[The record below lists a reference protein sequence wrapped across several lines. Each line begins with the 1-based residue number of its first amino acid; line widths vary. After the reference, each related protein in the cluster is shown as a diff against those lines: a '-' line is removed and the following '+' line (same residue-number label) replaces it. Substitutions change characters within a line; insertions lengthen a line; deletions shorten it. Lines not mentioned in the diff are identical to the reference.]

1 MSNLRIAE
9 LDFENIKKNLKD
21 FLKTYKNSDG
31 DVVFSDYEFE
41 GSSLSILVDLLAYNT
56 HYNAYIAN
64 MLVNEMFL
72 DSAVKRESAVS
83 IAKHLGY
90 VPNSVR
96 NARALITFDVID
108 PVGYPPTLTLDRFT
122 VFNTTINNI
131 AYSFVNLDPIT
142 IESRNSQYTF
152 TDIEIIEGIP
162 LEVSYLVINPGPAEK
177 YNIPNENVDL
187 TTLRVTVQR
196 SFNDTTTTSYTFT
209 DDITET
215 TPTANVYYVEE
226 NPQGKYDVFFGDG
239 VLGRKLQ
246 PDNIVRLQYL
256 VGNGANCNVSGTIQQ
271 TFRTTTTPGGGLTQG
286 QIVAT
291 RNSSGGTDRENID
304 SIKFNAPKYFA
315 TYNRAVT
322 ASDYKAIIQKN
333 FPLIESIAV
342 WGGET
347 NNPPK
352 YGKVIISLKPFEG
365 YVVSNLIK
373 QQIQDT
379 ILSTRSIMAIVSE
392 FVEPE
397 FIYIGINTSVTYDQ
411 NIAAR
416 AEGLIRS
423 TIDSVIRNYFSTNL
437 QKFDQDFV
445 YSRLVSAIDNAD
457 NSILGNITRL
467 HIQKRLRP
475 DIETQNIYINENSIK
490 FNNPLHRNS
499 FRSTAFNFSYNNQ
512 VIACKMID
520 VPDSSTS
527 DTGRVNIMNFDETET
542 VQANVGTLNYVT
554 GELSIPNFFFNG
566 YSGIAN
572 DIRLNAEPTNLN
584 IQAENNQILI
594 LDDTVQNTSIL
605 RKAGLGITT
614 VKR

>member
-21 FLKTYKNSDG
+21 FLKTYKNADG

-96 NARALITFDVID
+96 NARALITFDVVD

-122 VFNTTINNI
+122 AFNTTINNI
-131 AYSFVNLDPIT
+131 VYSFVNPDPIT
-142 IESRNSQYTF
+142 IEARNSQYTF
-152 TDIEIIEGIP
+152 TDIELVEGVP
-162 LEVSYLVINPGPAEK
+162 LEVSYLVINPGPSEK

-215 TPTANVYYVEE
+215 TPAANVYYVEE
-226 NPQGKYDVFFGDG
+226 NPQGRYDVFFGDG

-271 TFRTTTTPGGGLTQG
+271 IFRTTTTPGGGLTQG

-291 RNSSGGTDRENID
+291 RNSFGGTDKENID

-333 FPLIESIAV
+333 FPLIESIAA

-352 YGKVIISLKPFEG
+352 YGKVIISLKPYEG
-365 YVVSNLIK
+365 YTVSNLIK

-379 ILSTRSIMAIVSE
+379 ILSTRSVMAITPE

-397 FIYIGINTSVTYDQ
+397 FIYVGINALVTYDQ

-416 AEGLIRS
+416 SEGLIRG
-423 TIDSVIRNYFSTNL
+423 TIDSVIRNYFSVNL

-445 YSRLVSAIDNAD
+445 YSRLISAIDAAD
-457 NSILGNITRL
+457 TSVLGNITRL

-490 FNNPLHRNS
+490 FNNPLHRNT
-499 FRSTAFNFSYNNQ
+499 FRSTAFNFSNNNR
-512 VIACKMID
+512 VMACRMID
-520 VPDSSTS
+520 VPNSSTS
-527 DTGRVNIMNFDETET
+527 DTGQVSIVNFDESET
-542 VQANVGTLNYVT
+542 VQANIGVLSYIT
-554 GELSIPNFFFNG
+554 GELTIPNFFFNG
-566 YSGIAN
+566 YSDVAN

-605 RKAGLGITT
+605 RSSGLRINT

>member
-21 FLKTYKNSDG
+21 FLKTYKNADG

-96 NARALITFDVID
+96 NARALITFDVVD

-122 VFNTTINNI
+122 AFNTTINNI
-131 AYSFVNLDPIT
+131 AYSFVNPDPIT
-142 IESRNSQYTF
+142 IEARNSQYTF
-152 TDIEIIEGIP
+152 TDIELVEGVP
-162 LEVSYLVINPGPAEK
+162 LEVSYLVINPGPSEK

-215 TPTANVYYVEE
+215 TPAANVYYVEE
-226 NPQGKYDVFFGDG
+226 NPQGRYDVFFGDG

-271 TFRTTTTPGGGLTQG
+271 IFRTTTTPGGGLTQG

-291 RNSSGGTDRENID
+291 RNSFGGTDKENID

-333 FPLIESIAV
+333 FPLIESIAA

-352 YGKVIISLKPFEG
+352 YGKVIISLKPYEG
-365 YVVSNLIK
+365 YTVSNLIK

-379 ILSTRSIMAIVSE
+379 ILSTRSVMAITPE

-397 FIYIGINTSVTYDQ
+397 FIYVGINALVTYDQ

-416 AEGLIRS
+416 SEGLIRG
-423 TIDSVIRNYFSTNL
+423 TIDSVIRNYFSVNL

-445 YSRLVSAIDNAD
+445 YSRLISAIDAAD
-457 NSILGNITRL
+457 TSVLGNITRL

-490 FNNPLHRNS
+490 FNNPLHRNT
-499 FRSTAFNFSYNNQ
+499 FRSTAFNFSNNNR
-512 VIACKMID
+512 VMACRMID
-520 VPDSSTS
+520 VPNSSTS
-527 DTGRVNIMNFDETET
+527 DTGQVSIVNFDESET
-542 VQANVGTLNYVT
+542 VQANIGVLSYIT
-554 GELSIPNFFFNG
+554 GELTIPNFFFNG
-566 YSGIAN
+566 YSDVAN

-605 RKAGLGITT
+605 RSSGLRINT

>member
-21 FLKTYKNSDG
+21 FLKTYKNADG

-72 DSAVKRESAVS
+72 YSAVKRESAVS

-96 NARALITFDVID
+96 NARALITFDVVD

-131 AYSFVNLDPIT
+131 AYSFVNPDPIT
-142 IESRNSQYTF
+142 IEARNSQYTF
-152 TDIEIIEGIP
+152 TDIELVEGVP
-162 LEVSYLVINPGPAEK
+162 LEVSYLVINPGPSEK

-187 TTLRVTVQR
+187 TTLRITVQR

-215 TPTANVYYVEE
+215 TPAANVYYVEE
-226 NPQGKYDVFFGDG
+226 NPQGRYDVFFGDG

-271 TFRTTTTPGGGLTQG
+271 IFRTTTTPGGGLTQG

-291 RNSSGGTDRENID
+291 RNSFGGTDKENID

-333 FPLIESIAV
+333 FPLIESIAA

-352 YGKVIISLKPFEG
+352 YGKVIISLKPYEG
-365 YVVSNLIK
+365 YTVSNLIK

-379 ILSTRSIMAIVSE
+379 ILSTRSVMAITPE

-397 FIYIGINTSVTYDQ
+397 FIYVGINALVTYDQ

-416 AEGLIRS
+416 SEGLIRG
-423 TIDSVIRNYFSTNL
+423 TIDSVIRNYFSVNL

-445 YSRLVSAIDNAD
+445 YSRLISAIDAAD
-457 NSILGNITRL
+457 TSVLGNITRL

-490 FNNPLHRNS
+490 FNNPLHRNT
-499 FRSTAFNFSYNNQ
+499 FRSTAFNFSNNNR
-512 VIACKMID
+512 VMACRMID
-520 VPDSSTS
+520 VPNSSTS
-527 DTGRVNIMNFDETET
+527 DTGQVSIVNFDESET
-542 VQANVGTLNYVT
+542 VQANIGVLSYIT
-554 GELSIPNFFFNG
+554 GELTIPNFFFNG
-566 YSGIAN
+566 YSDVAN

-605 RKAGLGITT
+605 RSSGLRINT

>member
-527 DTGRVNIMNFDETET
+527 NTGRVNIMNFDETET

>member
-21 FLKTYKNSDG
+21 FLKTYKNADG

-72 DSAVKRESAVS
+72 YSAVKRESAVS

-96 NARALITFDVID
+96 NARALITFDVVD

-131 AYSFVNLDPIT
+131 AYSFVNPDPIT
-142 IESRNSQYTF
+142 IEARNSQYTF
-152 TDIEIIEGIP
+152 TDIELVEGVP
-162 LEVSYLVINPGPAEK
+162 LEVSYLVINPGPSEK

-215 TPTANVYYVEE
+215 TPAANVYYVEE
-226 NPQGKYDVFFGDG
+226 NPQGRYDVFFGDG

-271 TFRTTTTPGGGLTQG
+271 IFRTTTTPGGGLTQG

-291 RNSSGGTDRENID
+291 RNSFGGTDKENID

-333 FPLIESIAV
+333 FPLIESIAA

-352 YGKVIISLKPFEG
+352 YGKVIISLKPYEG
-365 YVVSNLIK
+365 YTVSNLIK

-379 ILSTRSIMAIVSE
+379 ILSTRSVMAITPE

-397 FIYIGINTSVTYDQ
+397 FIYVGINALVTYDQ

-416 AEGLIRS
+416 SEGLIRG
-423 TIDSVIRNYFSTNL
+423 TIDSVIRNYFSVNL

-445 YSRLVSAIDNAD
+445 YSRLISAIDAAD
-457 NSILGNITRL
+457 TSVLGNITRL

-490 FNNPLHRNS
+490 FNNPLHRNT
-499 FRSTAFNFSYNNQ
+499 FRSTAFNFSNNNR
-512 VIACKMID
+512 VMACRMID
-520 VPDSSTS
+520 VPNSSTS
-527 DTGRVNIMNFDETET
+527 DTGQVSIVNFDESET
-542 VQANVGTLNYVT
+542 VQANIGVLSYIT
-554 GELSIPNFFFNG
+554 GELTIPNFFFNG
-566 YSGIAN
+566 YSDVAN

-605 RKAGLGITT
+605 RSSGLRINT

>member
-21 FLKTYKNSDG
+21 FLKTYKNADG

-96 NARALITFDVID
+96 NARALITFDVVD

-122 VFNTTINNI
+122 AFNTTINNI
-131 AYSFVNLDPIT
+131 AYSFVNPDPIT
-142 IESRNSQYTF
+142 IEARNSQYTF
-152 TDIEIIEGIP
+152 TDVEIIEGVP
-162 LEVSYLVINPGPAEK
+162 LEVSYLVINPGPSEK

-226 NPQGKYDVFFGDG
+226 NPQGRYDVFFGDG

-256 VGNGANCNVSGTIQQ
+256 VGNGANCNVSGSIQQ
-271 TFRTTTTPGGGLTQG
+271 IFRTTTTPLGGLIQG
-286 QIVAT
+286 QILAT
-291 RNSSGGTDRENID
+291 RNSSGGTDKENID

-333 FPLIESIAV
+333 FPLIESIAA

-352 YGKVIISLKPFEG
+352 YGKVIISLKPYEG
-365 YVVSNLIK
+365 YTVSNLIK

-379 ILSTRSIMAIVSE
+379 ILSTRSVMAITPE

-397 FIYIGINTSVTYDQ
+397 FIYVGINALVTYDQ

-416 AEGLIRS
+416 SEGLIRG
-423 TIDSVIRNYFSTNL
+423 TIDSVIRNYFSVNL

-445 YSRLVSAIDNAD
+445 YSRLISAIDAAD
-457 NSILGNITRL
+457 TSVLGNITRL

-490 FNNPLHRNS
+490 FNNPLHRNT
-499 FRSTAFNFSYNNQ
+499 FRSTAFNFSNNNR
-512 VIACKMID
+512 VMACRMID
-520 VPDSSTS
+520 VPNSSTS
-527 DTGRVNIMNFDETET
+527 DTGQVSIVNFDESET
-542 VQANVGTLNYVT
+542 VQANIGVLSYIT
-554 GELSIPNFFFNG
+554 GELTIPNFFFNG
-566 YSGIAN
+566 YSDVAN

-605 RKAGLGITT
+605 RSSGLRINT

>member
-21 FLKTYKNSDG
+21 FLKTYKNADG

-96 NARALITFDVID
+96 NARALITFDVVD

-122 VFNTTINNI
+122 AFNTTINNI
-131 AYSFVNLDPIT
+131 AYSFVNPDPIT
-142 IESRNSQYTF
+142 IEARNSQYTF
-152 TDIEIIEGIP
+152 TDIELVEGVP
-162 LEVSYLVINPGPAEK
+162 LEVSYLVINPGPSEK

-187 TTLRVTVQR
+187 TTLRITVQR

-215 TPTANVYYVEE
+215 TPAANVYYVEE
-226 NPQGKYDVFFGDG
+226 NPQGRYDVFFGDG

-271 TFRTTTTPGGGLTQG
+271 IFRTTTTPGGGLTQG

-291 RNSSGGTDRENID
+291 RNSFGGTDKENID

-333 FPLIESIAV
+333 FPLIESIAA

-352 YGKVIISLKPFEG
+352 YGKVIISLKPYEG
-365 YVVSNLIK
+365 YTVSNLIK

-379 ILSTRSIMAIVSE
+379 ILSTRSVMAITPE

-397 FIYIGINTSVTYDQ
+397 FIYVGINALVTYDQ

-416 AEGLIRS
+416 SEGLIRG
-423 TIDSVIRNYFSTNL
+423 TIDSVIRNYFSVNL

-445 YSRLVSAIDNAD
+445 YSRLISAIDAAD
-457 NSILGNITRL
+457 TSVLGNITRL

-490 FNNPLHRNS
+490 FNNPLHRNT
-499 FRSTAFNFSYNNQ
+499 FRSTAFNFSNNNR
-512 VIACKMID
+512 VMACRMID
-520 VPDSSTS
+520 VPNSSTS
-527 DTGRVNIMNFDETET
+527 DTGQVSIVNFDESET
-542 VQANVGTLNYVT
+542 VQANIGVLSYIT
-554 GELSIPNFFFNG
+554 GELTIPNFFFNG
-566 YSGIAN
+566 YSDVAN

-605 RKAGLGITT
+605 RSSGLRINT

>member
-21 FLKTYKNSDG
+21 FLKTYKNADG

-96 NARALITFDVID
+96 NARALITFDVVD

-131 AYSFVNLDPIT
+131 AYSFVNPDPIT
-142 IESRNSQYTF
+142 IEARNSQYTF
-152 TDIEIIEGIP
+152 TDIELVEGVP
-162 LEVSYLVINPGPAEK
+162 LEVSYLVINPGPSEK

-187 TTLRVTVQR
+187 TTLRITVQR

-215 TPTANVYYVEE
+215 TPAANVYYVEE
-226 NPQGKYDVFFGDG
+226 NPQGRYDVFFGDG

-271 TFRTTTTPGGGLTQG
+271 IFRTTTTPGGGLTQG

-291 RNSSGGTDRENID
+291 RNSFGGTDKENID

-333 FPLIESIAV
+333 FPLIESIAA

-352 YGKVIISLKPFEG
+352 YGKVIISLKPYEG
-365 YVVSNLIK
+365 YTVSNLIK

-379 ILSTRSIMAIVSE
+379 ILSTRSVMAITPE

-397 FIYIGINTSVTYDQ
+397 FIYVGINALVTYDQ

-416 AEGLIRS
+416 SEGLIRG
-423 TIDSVIRNYFSTNL
+423 TIDSVIRNYFSVNL

-445 YSRLVSAIDNAD
+445 YSRLISAIDAAD
-457 NSILGNITRL
+457 TSVLGNITRL

-490 FNNPLHRNS
+490 FNNPLHRNT
-499 FRSTAFNFSYNNQ
+499 FRSTAFNFSNNNR
-512 VIACKMID
+512 VMACRMID
-520 VPDSSTS
+520 VPNSSTS
-527 DTGRVNIMNFDETET
+527 DTGQVSIVNFDESET
-542 VQANVGTLNYVT
+542 VQANIGVLSYIT
-554 GELSIPNFFFNG
+554 GELTIPNFFFNG
-566 YSGIAN
+566 YSDVAN

-605 RKAGLGITT
+605 RSSGLRINT

>member
-21 FLKTYKNSDG
+21 FLKTYKNADG

-96 NARALITFDVID
+96 NARALITFDVVD

-122 VFNTTINNI
+122 AFNTTINNI
-131 AYSFVNLDPIT
+131 AYSFVNPDPIT
-142 IESRNSQYTF
+142 IEARNSQYTF
-152 TDIEIIEGIP
+152 TDVEIIEGVP
-162 LEVSYLVINPGPAEK
+162 LEVSYLVINPGPSEK

-215 TPTANVYYVEE
+215 TPAANVYYVEE
-226 NPQGKYDVFFGDG
+226 NPQGRYDVFFGDG

-271 TFRTTTTPGGGLTQG
+271 IFRTTTTPGGGLTQG

-291 RNSSGGTDRENID
+291 RNSFGGTDKENID

-333 FPLIESIAV
+333 FPLIESIAA

-352 YGKVIISLKPFEG
+352 YGKVIISLKPYEG
-365 YVVSNLIK
+365 YTVSNLIK

-379 ILSTRSIMAIVSE
+379 ILSTRSVMAITPE

-397 FIYIGINTSVTYDQ
+397 FIYVGINALVTYDQ

-416 AEGLIRS
+416 SEGLIRG
-423 TIDSVIRNYFSTNL
+423 TIDSVIRNYFSVNL

-445 YSRLVSAIDNAD
+445 YSRLISAIDAAD
-457 NSILGNITRL
+457 TSVLGNITRL

-490 FNNPLHRNS
+490 FNNPLHRNT
-499 FRSTAFNFSYNNQ
+499 FRSTAFNFSNNNR
-512 VIACKMID
+512 VMACRMID
-520 VPDSSTS
+520 VPNSSTS
-527 DTGRVNIMNFDETET
+527 DTGQVSIVNFDESET
-542 VQANVGTLNYVT
+542 VQANIGVLSYIT
-554 GELSIPNFFFNG
+554 GELTIPNFFFNG
-566 YSGIAN
+566 YSDVAN

-605 RKAGLGITT
+605 RSSGLRINT

>member
-21 FLKTYKNSDG
+21 FLKTYKNADG

-96 NARALITFDVID
+96 NARALITFDVVD

-131 AYSFVNLDPIT
+131 AYSFVNPDPIT
-142 IESRNSQYTF
+142 IEARNSQYTF
-152 TDIEIIEGIP
+152 TDIELVEGVP
-162 LEVSYLVINPGPAEK
+162 LEVSYLVINPGPSEK

-187 TTLRVTVQR
+187 TTLRITVQR

-215 TPTANVYYVEE
+215 TPAANVYYVEE
-226 NPQGKYDVFFGDG
+226 NPQGRYDVFFGDG

-271 TFRTTTTPGGGLTQG
+271 IFRTTTTPGGGLTQG

-291 RNSSGGTDRENID
+291 RNSFGGTDKENID

-333 FPLIESIAV
+333 FPLIESIAA

-352 YGKVIISLKPFEG
+352 YGKVIISLKPYEG
-365 YVVSNLIK
+365 YTVSNLIK

-379 ILSTRSIMAIVSE
+379 ILSTRSVMAITPE

-397 FIYIGINTSVTYDQ
+397 FIYVGINALVTYDQ

-416 AEGLIRS
+416 SEGLIRG
-423 TIDSVIRNYFSTNL
+423 TIDSVIRNYFSVNL

-445 YSRLVSAIDNAD
+445 YSRLISAIDTAD
-457 NSILGNITRL
+457 TSVLGNITRL

-490 FNNPLHRNS
+490 FNNPLHRNT
-499 FRSTAFNFSYNNQ
+499 FRSTAFNFSNNNR
-512 VIACKMID
+512 VMACRMID
-520 VPDSSTS
+520 VPNSSTS
-527 DTGRVNIMNFDETET
+527 DTGQVSIVNFDESET
-542 VQANVGTLNYVT
+542 VQANIGVLSYIT
-554 GELSIPNFFFNG
+554 GELTIPNFFFNG
-566 YSGIAN
+566 YSDVAN

-605 RKAGLGITT
+605 RSSGLRINT

>member
-21 FLKTYKNSDG
+21 FLKTYKNADG

-96 NARALITFDVID
+96 NARALITFDVVD

-122 VFNTTINNI
+122 AFNTTINNI
-131 AYSFVNLDPIT
+131 VYSFVNPDPIT
-142 IESRNSQYTF
+142 IEARNSQYTF
-152 TDIEIIEGIP
+152 TDIELVEGVP
-162 LEVSYLVINPGPAEK
+162 LEVSYLVINPGPSEK

-187 TTLRVTVQR
+187 TTLRITVQR

-215 TPTANVYYVEE
+215 TPAANVYYVEE
-226 NPQGKYDVFFGDG
+226 NPQGRYDVFFGDG

-271 TFRTTTTPGGGLTQG
+271 IFRTTTTPGGGLTQG

-291 RNSSGGTDRENID
+291 RNSFGGTDKENID

-333 FPLIESIAV
+333 FPLIESIAA

-352 YGKVIISLKPFEG
+352 YGKVIISLKPYEG
-365 YVVSNLIK
+365 YTVSNLIK

-379 ILSTRSIMAIVSE
+379 ILSTRSVMAITPE

-397 FIYIGINTSVTYDQ
+397 FIYVGINALVTYDQ

-416 AEGLIRS
+416 SEGLIRG
-423 TIDSVIRNYFSTNL
+423 TIDSVIRNYFSVNL

-445 YSRLVSAIDNAD
+445 YSRLISAIDAAD
-457 NSILGNITRL
+457 TSVLGNITRL

-490 FNNPLHRNS
+490 FNNPLHRNT
-499 FRSTAFNFSYNNQ
+499 FRSTAFNFSNNNR
-512 VIACKMID
+512 VMACRMID
-520 VPDSSTS
+520 VPNSSTS
-527 DTGRVNIMNFDETET
+527 DTGQVSIVNFDESET
-542 VQANVGTLNYVT
+542 VQANIGVLSYIT
-554 GELSIPNFFFNG
+554 GELTIPNFFFNG
-566 YSGIAN
+566 YSDVAN

-605 RKAGLGITT
+605 RSSGLRINT

>member
-21 FLKTYKNSDG
+21 FLKTYKNADG

-96 NARALITFDVID
+96 NARALITFDVVD

-122 VFNTTINNI
+122 AFNTTINNI
-131 AYSFVNLDPIT
+131 AYSFVNPDPIT
-142 IESRNSQYTF
+142 IEARNSQYTF
-152 TDIEIIEGIP
+152 TDVEIIEGVP
-162 LEVSYLVINPGPAEK
+162 LEVSYLVINPGPSEK

-226 NPQGKYDVFFGDG
+226 NPQGRYDVFFGDG

-256 VGNGANCNVSGTIQQ
+256 VGNGANCNVSGSIQQ
-271 TFRTTTTPGGGLTQG
+271 IFRTTTTPLGGLIQG
-286 QIVAT
+286 QILAT
-291 RNSSGGTDRENID
+291 RNSSGGTDKENID

-333 FPLIESIAV
+333 FPLIESIAA

-352 YGKVIISLKPFEG
+352 YGKVIISLKPYEG
-365 YVVSNLIK
+365 YTVSNLIK

-379 ILSTRSIMAIVSE
+379 ILSTRSVMAITPE

-397 FIYIGINTSVTYDQ
+397 FIYVGINALVTYDQ

-416 AEGLIRS
+416 SEGLIRG
-423 TIDSVIRNYFSTNL
+423 TIDSVIRNYFSVNL

-445 YSRLVSAIDNAD
+445 YSRLISAIDAAD
-457 NSILGNITRL
+457 TSVLGNITRL

-490 FNNPLHRNS
+490 FDNPLHRNT
-499 FRSTAFNFSYNNQ
+499 FRSTAFNFSNNNR
-512 VIACKMID
+512 VMACRMID
-520 VPDSSTS
+520 VPNSSTS
-527 DTGRVNIMNFDETET
+527 DTGQVSIVNFDESET
-542 VQANVGTLNYVT
+542 VQANIGVLSYIT
-554 GELSIPNFFFNG
+554 GELTIPNFFFNG
-566 YSGIAN
+566 YSDVAN

-605 RKAGLGITT
+605 RSSGLRINT

>member
-21 FLKTYKNSDG
+21 FLKTYKNADG

-96 NARALITFDVID
+96 NARALITFDVVD

-131 AYSFVNLDPIT
+131 AYSFVNPDPIT
-142 IESRNSQYTF
+142 IEARNSQYTF
-152 TDIEIIEGIP
+152 TDIELVEGVP
-162 LEVSYLVINPGPAEK
+162 LEVSYLVINPGPSEK

-187 TTLRVTVQR
+187 TTLRITVQR

-215 TPTANVYYVEE
+215 TPAANVYYVEE
-226 NPQGKYDVFFGDG
+226 NPQGRYDVFFGDG

-271 TFRTTTTPGGGLTQG
+271 IFRTTTTPGGGLTQG

-291 RNSSGGTDRENID
+291 RNSFGGTDKENID

-333 FPLIESIAV
+333 FPLIESIAA

-352 YGKVIISLKPFEG
+352 YGKVIISLKPYEG
-365 YVVSNLIK
+365 YTVSNLIK

-379 ILSTRSIMAIVSE
+379 ILSTRSVMAITPE

-397 FIYIGINTSVTYDQ
+397 FIYVGINALVTYDQ

-416 AEGLIRS
+416 SEGLIRG
-423 TIDSVIRNYFSTNL
+423 TIDSVIRNYFSVNL

-445 YSRLVSAIDNAD
+445 YSRLISAIDAAD
-457 NSILGNITRL
+457 TSVLGNITRL

-490 FNNPLHRNS
+490 FNNPLHRNT
-499 FRSTAFNFSYNNQ
+499 FRSTAFNFSNNNR
-512 VIACKMID
+512 VIACRMID
-520 VPDSSTS
+520 VPNSSTS
-527 DTGRVNIMNFDETET
+527 DTGQVSIVNFDESET
-542 VQANVGTLNYVT
+542 VQANIGVLSYIT
-554 GELSIPNFFFNG
+554 GELTIPNFFFNG
-566 YSGIAN
+566 YSDVAN

-605 RKAGLGITT
+605 RSSGLRINT

>member
-1 MSNLRIAE
+1 MH
-9 LDFENIKKNLKD
+9 
-21 FLKTYKNSDG
+21 T
-31 DVVFSDYEFE
+31 
-41 GSSLSILVDLLAYNT
+41 
-56 HYNAYIAN
+56 
-64 MLVNEMFL
+64 
-72 DSAVKRESAVS
+72 
-83 IAKHLGY
+83 
-90 VPNSVR
+90 R
-96 NARALITFDVID
+96 N
-108 PVGYPPTLTLDRFT
+108 G
-122 VFNTTINNI
+122 FNTTINNI
-131 AYSFVNLDPIT
+131 AYSFVNPDPIT
-142 IESRNSQYTF
+142 IEARNSQYTF
-152 TDIEIIEGIP
+152 TDIELVEGVP
-162 LEVSYLVINPGPAEK
+162 LEVSYLVINPGPSEK

-187 TTLRVTVQR
+187 TTLRITVQR

-215 TPTANVYYVEE
+215 TPAANVYYVEE
-226 NPQGKYDVFFGDG
+226 NPQGRYDVFFGDG

-271 TFRTTTTPGGGLTQG
+271 IFRTTTTPGGGLTQG

-291 RNSSGGTDRENID
+291 RNSFGGTDKENID

-333 FPLIESIAV
+333 FPLIESIAA

-352 YGKVIISLKPFEG
+352 YGKVIISLKPYEG
-365 YVVSNLIK
+365 YTVSNLIK

-379 ILSTRSIMAIVSE
+379 ILSTRSVMAITPE

-397 FIYIGINTSVTYDQ
+397 FIYVGINALVTYDQ

-416 AEGLIRS
+416 SEGLIRG
-423 TIDSVIRNYFSTNL
+423 TIDSVIRNYFSVNL

-445 YSRLVSAIDNAD
+445 YSRLISAIDAAD
-457 NSILGNITRL
+457 TSVLGNITRL

-490 FNNPLHRNS
+490 FNNPLHRNT
-499 FRSTAFNFSYNNQ
+499 FRSTAFNFSNNNR
-512 VIACKMID
+512 VMACRMID
-520 VPDSSTS
+520 VPNSSTS
-527 DTGRVNIMNFDETET
+527 DTGQVSIVNFDESET
-542 VQANVGTLNYVT
+542 VQANIGVLSYIT
-554 GELSIPNFFFNG
+554 GELTIPNFFFNG
-566 YSGIAN
+566 YSDVAN

-605 RKAGLGITT
+605 RSSGLRINT